1 MRSETDK
8 QLRHQQAVAKDNK
21 EFTTAKNLI
30 SLFQQGEAD
39 KDGKILRVKQ
49 EVTLQFYYNW
59 LITEGKELSEMLSL
73 Q

>member
-8 QLRHQQAVAKDNK
+8 QLRHQQAIAKDNK
-21 EFTTAKNLI
+21 EFATAKNLI

-49 EVTLQFYYNW
+49 EVTLQLYYNW